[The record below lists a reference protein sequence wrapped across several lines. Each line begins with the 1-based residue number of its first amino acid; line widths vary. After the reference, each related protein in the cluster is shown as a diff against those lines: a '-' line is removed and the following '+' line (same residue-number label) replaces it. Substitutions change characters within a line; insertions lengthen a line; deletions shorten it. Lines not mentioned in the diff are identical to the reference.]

1 MTQILNLIITLLL
14 LMFVAWVFDSHAAEN
29 DPRLRGLTPTQR
41 AQATNPSNPQF
52 TPPEIWRAE
61 PRDDTVYVVPRIP
74 SDAEKAD
81 AILRQAPVPRA
92 IQPPVIKA
100 AEEKNAL
107 DEQADLNMDDLRKF
121 SRRFVMKTDVCAR
134 HGLRKVVTHNGRSWR
149 CK

>member
-1 MTQILNLIITLLL
+1 MRTKLWITLGLL
-14 LMFVAWVFDSHAAEN
+14 LVSPAAAGD

-41 AQATNPSNPQF
+41 AQATDPGNPQVM
-52 TPPEIWRAE
+52 PPEIWRAE

-81 AILRQAPVPRA
+81 AILKQAPIPRA
-92 IQPPVIKA
+92 IQPMPVVA

-107 DEQADLNMDDLRKF
+107 DEQADLNMADLRKF
-121 SRRFVMKTDVCAR
+121 SRRFVLKTDVCAR

>member
-1 MTQILNLIITLLL
+1 MRTKLWITLGLL
-14 LMFVAWVFDSHAAEN
+14 LVSPAVAED

-41 AQATNPSNPQF
+41 AQATDPSNPQVV
-52 TPPEIWRAE
+52 PPEIWRAE
-61 PRDDTVYVVPRIP
+61 PRDDTVYVAPPVPNE
-74 SDAEKAD
+74 AEKAD
-81 AILRQAPVPRA
+81 ALRRAMAPVPRA
-92 IQPPVIKA
+92 IQPMPVAA

-107 DEQADLNMDDLRKF
+107 DEQADLDMNDLRKF